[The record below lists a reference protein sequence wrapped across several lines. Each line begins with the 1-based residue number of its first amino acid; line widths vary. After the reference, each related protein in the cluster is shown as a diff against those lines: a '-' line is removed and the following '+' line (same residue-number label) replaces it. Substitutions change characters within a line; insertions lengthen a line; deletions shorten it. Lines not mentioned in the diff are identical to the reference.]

1 MKPEDAQKKGLGTAY
16 NIAQA
21 GTNNSLLYPENYTDK
36 LKGPAQ
42 SDYYDYQAPQNLQ
55 TYGAAPSLASTT
67 TTAQYGGITPQAQYG
82 SITPQAQYGSITPQA
97 EAIKAIAGIG
107 KNGYES
113 VQDALQTPVY
123 SQANK
128 AQNNINSVYGA
139 NGLYGS
145 AGNGLMSNALA
156 EQNEATQNA
165 LANTVVN
172 RYNLEMADKEAL
184 RRQAQNIFQSEYALD
199 QFRMQD
205 ALNQFNSQFSTDQFR
220 MQDALNQFNSQFST
234 DQFRQDEA
242 QNQFTAGFQNT
253 EALRDQALNQ
263 WKTGYTNTADIN
275 QYNAAQQAYDL
286 QQQQAQNDW
295 YNNLMAQ
302 NFNYDLNKNA
312 YNQNQLETDFQ
323 RYLQLAG
330 QGNSGASVQATI
342 DAANANADAT
352 ANAGLWSGIGSVAG
366 GLLGASTGDG
376 GSVGGSIW
384 DSIGGSIWDS
394 ISGLW

>member
-55 TYGAAPSLASTT
+55 TYGAAPSLAPT
-67 TTAQYGGITPQAQYG
+67 
-82 SITPQAQYGSITPQA
+82 TPQA
-97 EAIKAIAGIG
+97 EAIKAIPGIG

-172 RYNLEMADKEAL
+172 RYYLEMADKEAL
-184 RRQAQNIFQSEYALD
+184 RRQALNIFQSEYALD
-199 QFRMQD
+199 R
-205 ALNQFNSQFSTDQFR
+205 
-220 MQDALNQFNSQFST
+220 
-234 DQFRQDEA
+234 FRQDEA
-242 QNQFTAGFQNT
+242 QNQFTAGFQNN

-342 DAANANADAT
+342 DAADANADAT

-384 DSIGGSIWDS
+384 DSI
-394 ISGLW
+394 SGLW

>member
-1 MKPEDAQKKGLGTAY
+1 MALIPWSGSLFGQNPSYGTQPVTPKNPALTTTQPQPVPKTYEVGSMKPEEAQKKGLGTAY

-55 TYGAAPSLASTT
+55 TYGAAPSLAPTT
-67 TTAQYGGITPQAQYG
+67 TTAQYE
-82 SITPQAQYGSITPQA
+82 SITPQAK
-97 EAIKAIAGIG
+97 AIKAIAGIG

-199 QFRMQD
+199 R
-205 ALNQFNSQFSTDQFR
+205 
-220 MQDALNQFNSQFST
+220 
-234 DQFRQDEA
+234 FRQDEA

-263 WKTGYTNTADIN
+263 WKSGYTNTADLN
-275 QYNAAQQAYDL
+275 QYSAAQQAYDL

-384 DSIGGSIWDS
+384 DSI
-394 ISGLW
+394 SGLW